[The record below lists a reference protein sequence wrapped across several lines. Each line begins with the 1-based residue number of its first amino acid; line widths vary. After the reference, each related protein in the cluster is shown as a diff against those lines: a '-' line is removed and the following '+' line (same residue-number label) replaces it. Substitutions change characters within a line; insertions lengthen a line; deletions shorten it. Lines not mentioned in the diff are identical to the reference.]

1 MAETPDIIDV
11 KVSVD
16 ISEVKVLGAVVKVYD
31 ERKRQIELGYT
42 PEHDREAG
50 TGHLVAEALARVMHP
65 GEFPTPAALRQAW
78 LEAAALLVVAA
89 VEVIDFEQETGQ

>member
-1 MAETPDIIDV
+1 MAEISDIDV

-65 GEFPTPAALRQAW
+65 GEHPSPVALRQAW
-78 LEAAALLVVAA
+78 LEGAALLVAA